1 VACSWFCRGSAS
13 SSSNNRRL
21 SWPQALRR
29 LAALGVPDFVERRP
43 SRRTLNRPH
52 GRRSNLNLIPIR
64 AGKPP
69 RTQSAFAAELRP
81 NISGG
86 PPKSTT
92 RLLSNFRD
100 LSIQTSATFVIS
112 AGEPASARAI
122 DLQEPTP
129 RLNNACEWSPRF
141 YLFFA
146 NDRYPLPKRECVV

>member
-1 VACSWFCRGSAS
+1 
-13 SSSNNRRL
+13 
-21 SWPQALRR
+21 LRR

-129 RLNNACEWSPRF
+129 RPNNARELSPGF
-141 YLFFA
+141 YLLFA
-146 NDRYPLPKRECVV
+146 NDRYARPKEHVV